1 MVSAWVGDNP
11 SKLEPTTARPK
22 PPRISELPHGPL
34 RTSPPT
40 IGGHKMLS
48 RGSARQGIRKL
59 FLCDRQAFQDFPD
72 FAVERLVALGRG
84 PIGDD
89 DIGFRG
95 KSEIVF
101 DVVENRR
108 LVFPGRGFRRH
119 LHLLAA
125 FLVRLGIAGRD
136 LDPLLFPVSVV
147 LGQDRRELIG
157 LVGFD
162 PEIDFLVRADCLDAA
177 RDLRSLPSIWN
188 VEGRDGRLRTDFRR
202 FREGERRGGEENSK
216 GEEGSHTGPRGK
228 ERANRRALYSLI
240 TRAQSWLCKRGLN

>member
-11 SKLEPTTARPK
+11 RKLEPTTARPK

-59 FLCDRQAFQDFPD
+59 FLRDREAFEDFPD
-72 FAVERLVALGRG
+72 FAVERLVAFGRG

-95 KSEIVF
+95 EPEIVF
-101 DVVENRR
+101 DVIENRG
-108 LVFPGRGFRRH
+108 LVVPGRSFRRH
-119 LHLLAA
+119 LNLLAA
-125 FLVRLGIAGRD
+125 FLVRLGIAGGD
-136 LDPLLFPVSVV
+136 LDPLLFPVGVV
-147 LGQDRRELIG
+147 LGQDRLELIG

-162 PEIDFLVRADCLDAA
+162 PEIDFLVRADRLDAA
-177 RDLRSLPSIWN
+177 RDPRSLPSIWN

-202 FREGERRGGEENSK
+202 FSKRERRGGDENSEGEK
-216 GEEGSHTGPRGK
+216 GPHVGPRGK
-228 ERANRRALYSLI
+228 SRRIVWHSTRLLRERKADY
-240 TRAQSWLCKRGLN
+240 

>member
-1 MVSAWVGDNP
+1 MVW
-11 SKLEPTTARPK
+11 
-22 PPRISELPHGPL
+22 
-34 RTSPPT
+34 
-40 IGGHKMLS
+40 

-108 LVFPGRGFRRH
+108 LVVPGRGFRRH

-147 LGQDRRELIG
+147 LGQDRLELIG

-162 PEIDFLVRADCLDAA
+162 PEIDFLVRADRLDAA

-202 FREGERRGGEENSK
+202 FRECERRGGEENSEGEKWIAYGTSRK
-216 GEEGSHTGPRGK
+216 GAGESSGILL
-228 ERANRRALYSLI
+228 ALYASVKL
-240 TRAQSWLCKRGLN
+240 TMQSGIEPAGPAIVASASGEASP